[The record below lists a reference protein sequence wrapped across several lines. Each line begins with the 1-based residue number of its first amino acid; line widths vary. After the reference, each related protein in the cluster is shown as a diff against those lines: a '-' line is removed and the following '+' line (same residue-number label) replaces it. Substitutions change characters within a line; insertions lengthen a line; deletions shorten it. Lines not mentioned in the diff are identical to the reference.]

1 MSLLDSKNIQ
11 VITINGKE
19 FCNEEAAAYFES
31 ITKAEQDNLKSLMT
45 EYQIIVYIYSSP
57 KIGFNY
63 I

>member
-19 FCNEEAAAYFES
+19 FCNEEAASMFES
-31 ITKAEQDNLKSLMT
+31 MTKAEQDNLKSLMT